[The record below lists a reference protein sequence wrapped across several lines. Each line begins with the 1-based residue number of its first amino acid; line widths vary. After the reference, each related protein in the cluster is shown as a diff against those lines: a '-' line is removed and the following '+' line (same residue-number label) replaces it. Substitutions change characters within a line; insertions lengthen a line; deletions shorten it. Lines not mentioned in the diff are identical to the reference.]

1 MGKAPEKKSSEDNPV
16 ILKYIKNHVRD
27 LFHIPMAILIK
38 SAAILTEDLFIEA
51 IPAAWEL
58 LLETNQVNVHSTN
71 ILFHFT
77 LPIFCLLSLG
87 DLSHCCSSLH
97 NCFCSS
103 TKFCLRNYAKGIKT
117 QESKHPN

>member
-1 MGKAPEKKSSEDNPV
+1 MLYRLHDIGKTPDRKSSEENAV

-58 LLETNQVNVHSTN
+58 LLESNQV
-71 ILFHFT
+71 
-77 LPIFCLLSLG
+77 
-87 DLSHCCSSLH
+87 
-97 NCFCSS
+97 CF
-103 TKFCLRNYAKGIKT
+103 LMRGN
-117 QESKHPN
+117 

>member
-1 MGKAPEKKSSEDNPV
+1 MGKIPEKKNSEDNPV

-58 LLETNQVNVHSTN
+58 LLETNQVNFYS
-71 ILFHFT
+71 ID
-77 LPIFCLLSLG
+77 IFLYFISPV
-87 DLSHCCSSLH
+87 
-97 NCFCSS
+97 FMV
-103 TKFCLRNYAKGIKT
+103 
-117 QESKHPN
+117 P

>member
-1 MGKAPEKKSSEDNPV
+1 MNAAHQKSLFLSFRLQDIAKTPERKSNEENPV

-58 LLETNQVNVHSTN
+58 LLESNQV
-71 ILFHFT
+71 
-77 LPIFCLLSLG
+77 G
-87 DLSHCCSSLH
+87 W
-97 NCFCSS
+97 
-103 TKFCLRNYAKGIKT
+103 RW
-117 QESKHPN
+117 